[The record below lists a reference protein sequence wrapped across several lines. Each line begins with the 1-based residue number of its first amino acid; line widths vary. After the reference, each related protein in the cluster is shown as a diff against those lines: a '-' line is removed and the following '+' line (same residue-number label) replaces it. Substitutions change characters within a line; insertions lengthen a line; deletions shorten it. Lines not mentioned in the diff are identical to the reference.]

1 MKHFQR
7 LLDVLSLTVLVMK
20 NVTLHHLELWNC
32 LRRSVEVSETTSPDW
47 NSKKAQLLNYR
58 ISATKR
64 DPIQRGSLTTNCP
77 RSVRI
82 SEAV

>member
-7 LLDVLSLTVLVMK
+7 LLDVLRLTVLMMK
-20 NVTLHHLELWNC
+20 NVTLHHLEIWNY

-47 NSKKAQLLNYR
+47 HSKEAQLLNYR

-64 DPIQRGSLTTNCP
+64 DPIQRSSLTTNCP
-77 RSVRI
+77 RSVMI
-82 SEAV
+82 SEVV